1 MKKFTITFF
10 DVTVKKYSEKILN
23 EKEKKMKKLG
33 IVFWVSAVVAIFAA
47 TVGLIAPEMFETV
60 TGNIQSFLTTSF
72 GWYYLL
78 TVAII
83 VAFCLFLILSP
94 VGGIRLG
101 KRTDRPEYSNK
112 SWFAMLFSA
121 GMGIGLVFWGA
132 AEPLSHFA
140 ISAPSAEEGS
150 QQALKDS
157 FRYTFLHWGIS
168 AWAIYGIVALAL
180 AYFQFRK
187 GMPGL
192 LSSTLYPLIGERAKG
207 WMGHT
212 VDVIAVFATVVG
224 VATTLGFGAQQIN
237 GGLSYLTSIPNSFTV
252 QFIIIIIVTVLFMIS
267 ASTGLN
273 KGIQLLS
280 NANLYIAFVLFVL
293 LLILGP
299 TVQIMN
305 NFTNGLGGYL
315 QNFVQM
321 SLRTSPGGEGR
332 DWINSWTIFYWAW
345 WMSWSPF
352 VGIFIA
358 RISRGRTIREFL
370 MGVILLPTIV
380 SLLWFAVFGTSAI
393 DASKKNPGIIDLPT
407 EQVLFGVFD
416 QLPFG
421 IILSIIAI
429 ILVAVFFV
437 TSADSATFVLG
448 MQTTGGSLN
457 PSFKVKLIWGI
468 LQAAIA
474 TSLLF
479 SGGLQALQNAA
490 IIVAFPF
497 SILMLIMIYSLYKA
511 LMHERRELGLYIRP
525 KKQQK

>member
-1 MKKFTITFF
+1 
-10 DVTVKKYSEKILN
+10 
-23 EKEKKMKKLG
+23 MKKLG
-33 IVFWVSAVVAIFAA
+33 IVFWVSVTLTLVAAA
-47 TVGLIAPEMFETV
+47 IGLLAPTAFETV

-78 TVAII
+78 TVAVI

-101 KRTDRPEYSNK
+101 KRTDRPEYSNR

-140 ISAPSAEEGS
+140 INAPSAEEGS
-150 QQALKDS
+150 QQALKDA

-168 AWAIYGIVALAL
+168 AWAIYGIVALSL

-192 LSSTLYPLIGERAKG
+192 LSSTLYPLIGERSKG

-212 VDVIAVFATVVG
+212 VDIIAVFATVIG

-237 GGLSYLTSIPNSFTV
+237 GGLSYLTSIPNNFTV
-252 QFIIIIIVTVLFMIS
+252 QFIIIVIVTGLFMIS

-273 KGIQLLS
+273 KGIQILS
-280 NANLYIAFVLFVL
+280 NANLYIALLLFVL

-315 QNFVQM
+315 QNMVSM

-332 DWINSWTIFYWAW
+332 EWINSWTIFYWAW

-393 DASKKNPGIIDLPT
+393 TAADKNPAIIDLPT
-407 EQVLFGVFD
+407 EQVLFGVFE
-416 QLPFG
+416 QMPWG
-421 IILSIIAI
+421 VILSVVAI
-429 ILVAVFFV
+429 VLVATFFV

-457 PSFKVKLIWGI
+457 PSFKVKLMWGI
-468 LQAAIA
+468 LQATIAI
-474 TSLLF
+474 SLLF

-497 SILMLIMIYSLYKA
+497 SILMLIIMYSLYKA

-525 KKQQK
+525 KKQQHKP